1 MKCFESTDR
10 NRVVR
15 VQVSMR
21 ECAYPVI
28 GWGKHFFLAALA
40 GRKIKG
46 VCNEK
51 KAARLFPF
59 VLEGSLEL
67 CVRLKTFRVKAAGG
81 RDGVPPF
88 NSREGPCPVR
98 GVSSLN
104 RQRGVLHE
112 KRQRPQSMK
121 NAKGRGPC
129 LFSSSKQED
138 SLRSEGRQGIE
149 TDAEGKKAKSRGLLG
164 LPCSPA
170 GKAAGRLSENEKE
183 RRGQER
189 LFCGG
194 SPKVGGRQEPVTVS
208 A

>member
-1 MKCFESTDR
+1 MILYAGLFH
-10 NRVVR
+10 V
-15 VQVSMR
+15 
-21 ECAYPVI
+21 
-28 GWGKHFFLAALA
+28 KHLILSLLL
-40 GRKIKG
+40 GIKS
-46 VCNEK
+46 VYDEK

-121 NAKGRGPC
+121 NVKGRGPC
-129 LFSSSKQED
+129 LFSSSNQPLCE
-138 SLRSEGRQGIE
+138 
-149 TDAEGKKAKSRGLLG
+149 AEACR
-164 LPCSPA
+164 
-170 GKAAGRLSENEKE
+170 E
-183 RRGQER
+183 
-189 LFCGG
+189 
-194 SPKVGGRQEPVTVS
+194 
-208 A
+208 